1 MRGLLLRLSSI
12 DAEAEAA
19 LRIIAAF
26 DQLVA
31 QRAEIGGVVR
41 AAAALVECQAG
52 LWDPVHGLL
61 LQVGPDGRE
70 IEDSRDVAGTIAR
83 AALEGTGGGEVWL
96 ERAEGPGPLDE
107 IVVERMAAAS
117 LVVLDRMYGSARES
131 DDGALHGLLGERL
144 SEIERVRAARLLGF
158 DDAER
163 VRAVALAQTG
173 GFGHGATSRRVTSV
187 LRQLGQRGEIARA
200 ARIGDVFALLTTAS
214 VFEDPLPA
222 DLRAGVGIEVDV
234 LEASASWTAARAAL
248 RFTTQVP
255 GLRRAPLAEA
265 DRLGSAVALAAI
277 PADELVGLPEL
288 EALDALA
295 STASGRDAIAALD
308 AFVRAGSMRRA
319 AGELHLHH
327 TSVASR
333 VKRAGSALGYP
344 VEDSSCGRV
353 QLALTLWQ
361 LKHSLD

>member
-41 AAAALVECQAG
+41 AAAALAECRAG

-61 LQVGPDGRE
+61 VQVGPDGRE
-70 IEDSRDVAGTIAR
+70 IEDSRDAASTTAR
-83 AALEGTGGGEVWL
+83 AALEGTSGGEVWL
-96 ERAEGPGPLDE
+96 ERAERPGPLDDL
-107 IVVERMAAAS
+107 VVERMASAA
-117 LVVLDRMYGSARES
+117 LVVLDRMYGTARES
-131 DDGALHGLLGERL
+131 EDGALQSLLSERL

-163 VRAVALAQTG
+163 VRAVALAQHG

-187 LRQLGQRGEIARA
+187 VRQLEKRGEIARA

-214 VFEDPLPA
+214 QLDDPLPA
-222 DLRAGVGIEVDV
+222 DLRAGVGNEVDV
-234 LEASASWTAARAAL
+234 LEACESWATARAAL

-255 GLRRAPLAEA
+255 GLRRASLVEA

-277 PADELVGLPEL
+277 PAEQLVGLPEL
-288 EALDALA
+288 DALDALV
-295 STASGRDAIAALD
+295 SSASGCDAVAALD

-319 AGELHLHH
+319 ATELHLHH

-333 VKRAGSALGYP
+333 VKRAGKALGYAI
-344 VEDSSCGRV
+344 EDSSCGRA

-361 LKHSLD
+361 LRHSLD